1 MKKEEPFFFRAFFA
15 SGLWIFAT
23 PPLSLCEMPRSF
35 FFFFLPPGGERG
47 VLPPPNYLFFILLDD
62 GQKEEKEK
70 KLIER
75 KERRFC
81 LKNYKRY
88 FQK

>member
-1 MKKEEPFFFRAFFA
+1 M
-15 SGLWIFAT
+15 
-23 PPLSLCEMPRSF
+23 M
-35 FFFFLPPGGERG
+35 
-47 VLPPPNYLFFILLDD
+47 

-70 KLIER
+70 KLIDER

-88 FQK
+88 LLSKVVRE